1 MSRDPGLQPE
11 RTWLAW
17 RRTTASAAA
26 VTLLLL
32 HSSVHSDGDPGSDL
46 TVIPAAT
53 GILVTISLALCTRH
67 RERRL
72 LRAQRTPPDAVLPQV
87 IGLSAS
93 LVTIM
98 AVATLAFLA

>member
-32 HSSVHSDGDPGSDL
+32 HSAVRSGSDL

-53 GILVTISLALCTRH
+53 GILVTISLALLGRH
-67 RERRL
+67 RERHL
-72 LRAQRTPPDAVLPQV
+72 LRGERTPPNAAQPLV

-93 LVTIM
+93 LLTIL